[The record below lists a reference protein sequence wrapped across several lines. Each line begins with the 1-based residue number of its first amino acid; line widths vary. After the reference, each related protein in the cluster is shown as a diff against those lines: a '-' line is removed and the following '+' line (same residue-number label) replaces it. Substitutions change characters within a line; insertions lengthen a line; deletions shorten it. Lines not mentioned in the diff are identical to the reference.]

1 MRFLSTDSRISVSQ
15 AIAWTLI
22 AVILVTIY
30 IDGGFQVY
38 GIYQKSLDFADFCIR
53 LIRQGVMN
61 LM

>member
-15 AIAWTLI
+15 AIAWAVI

-53 LIRQGVMN
+53 LIRQGIMN

>member
-1 MRFLSTDSRISVSQ
+1 MRFLSTGSRISVTQ
-15 AIAWTLI
+15 AIAWAVI
-22 AVILVTIY
+22 AIILVTIY

-38 GIYQKSLDFADFCIR
+38 WMYQKSLDFADFCIR

>member
-1 MRFLSTDSRISVSQ
+1 MRFLSTGSRISVSQ
-15 AIAWTLI
+15 AIAW
-22 AVILVTIY
+22 AVIAIILVNVY
-30 IDGGFQVY
+30 IDGGLQAY